1 MTYNKTKE
9 CFVSKSHSISLFLF
23 TIYTHFAIMFWQDE
37 GGVKFDM
44 VKENTKKFNVNYSW
58 VIFGLS
64 FLMVATSLGL
74 CSSGRNLYLKAITDA
89 LNIPRSAFSVTNTL
103 RYFTTTAVNLFFGK
117 LVYRFGTKKLICAG
131 FICLICFALINS
143 FATNL
148 FVFYLGSLFLG
159 IGISWTGTTM
169 ASAIVNRWCKSN
181 KGTLTGAILAANGI
195 GGAIAVQIISPII
208 FQEGNPFGYRTSYRM
223 VSIILAIMLL
233 LIILLYREK
242 PKDGN
247 ITESI
252 PSKKRK
258 ARGTGWVG
266 MDYATAIK
274 KPYFYLAILCMF
286 FTGMALQGL
295 GGISFP
301 HMYDVGINVAFVAT
315 ISSVSSILLT
325 FSKFSTGFMY
335 DKLGMRISMNI
346 CFFCAFISIAGLILI
361 TNTPLGHIIAFIRG
375 IFSSFAL
382 PLETVMLPLFAME
395 LFGNKDYEKFV
406 GIFAS
411 ASTAGFAIGSP
422 FGNICYDLL
431 GNYNLAFYVF
441 GAMLIFITVSM
452 QYVLSAANQNRK
464 AIERAENIQ
473 DIASV

>member
-1 MTYNKTKE
+1 MEKQSAQKI
-9 CFVSKSHSISLFLF
+9 KPD
-23 TIYTHFAIMFWQDE
+23 YT
-37 GGVKFDM
+37 
-44 VKENTKKFNVNYSW
+44 W
-58 VIFGLS
+58 VIIGLS
-64 FLMVATSLGL
+64 FLIVATSLGL
-74 CSSGRNLYLKAITDA
+74 CSSGRNLYLTAITNA
-89 LNIPRSAFSVTNTL
+89 LNIPRSAFSITNTL
-103 RYFTTTAVNLFFGK
+103 RFFTTTIVNLFFGK
-117 LVYRFGTKKLICAG
+117 LIYRFGTKKLICAG

-169 ASAIVNRWCKSN
+169 ASAIVNRWCKTN
-181 KGTLTGAILAANGI
+181 KGTVTGAILAANGI
-195 GGAIAVQIISPII
+195 GGAVAIQIISPII
-208 FQEGNPFGYRTSYRM
+208 FQEGNPFGYRTSYHI
-223 VSIILAIMLL
+223 VSGVLAIVLL
-233 LIILLYREK
+233 LVILLYREN
-242 PKDGN
+242 PKGEN
-247 ITESI
+247 TITNI

-258 ARGTGWVG
+258 ARGAGWVG
-266 MDYATAIK
+266 MDYTTAIK

-301 HMYDVGINVAFVAT
+301 HMYDIGIDVALVAT

-325 FSKFSTGFMY
+325 VSKFSTGLMY

-346 CFFCAFISIAGLILI
+346 CFFCAFISIIGLILI
-361 TNTPLGHIIAFIRG
+361 SNTPLGHAIAFIRG

-395 LFGNKDYEKFV
+395 LFGNKEYEKFV

-422 FGNICYDLL
+422 FGNVCYDLL

-441 GAMLIFITVSM
+441 GAMLIFVTVSM
-452 QYVLSAANQNRK
+452 QYVLSAANRDRK
-464 AIERAENIQ
+464 AIERVENIQ

>member
-1 MTYNKTKE
+1 MEKQSAQKI
-9 CFVSKSHSISLFLF
+9 KPD
-23 TIYTHFAIMFWQDE
+23 YT
-37 GGVKFDM
+37 
-44 VKENTKKFNVNYSW
+44 W
-58 VIFGLS
+58 VIIGLS
-64 FLMVATSLGL
+64 FLIVATSLGL
-74 CSSGRNLYLKAITDA
+74 CSSGRNLYLTAITDA
-89 LNIPRSAFSVTNTL
+89 LNIPRSAFSITNTL
-103 RYFTTTAVNLFFGK
+103 RFFTTTIVNLFFGK
-117 LVYRFGTKKLICAG
+117 LIYRFGTKKLICAG

-169 ASAIVNRWCKSN
+169 ASAIVNRWCKTN
-181 KGTLTGAILAANGI
+181 KGTVTGAILAANGI
-195 GGAIAVQIISPII
+195 GGAVAVQIISPII
-208 FQEGNPFGYRTSYRM
+208 FQEGNPFGYRTSYHI
-223 VSIILAIMLL
+223 VSGVLTIVLL
-233 LIILLYREK
+233 LVILLYREN
-242 PKDGN
+242 PKGEN
-247 ITESI
+247 TITNI

-258 ARGTGWVG
+258 ARGAGWVG

-301 HMYDVGINVAFVAT
+301 HMYDIGIDVALVAT

-325 FSKFSTGFMY
+325 VSKFSTGLMY

-346 CFFCAFISIAGLILI
+346 CFFCAFISIIGLILI
-361 TNTPLGHIIAFIRG
+361 SNTPLGHAIAFIRG

-395 LFGNKDYEKFV
+395 LFGNKEYEKFV

-422 FGNICYDLL
+422 FGNVCYDLL

-441 GAMLIFITVSM
+441 GAMLIFVTVSM
-452 QYVLSAANQNRK
+452 QYVLSAANRDRK
-464 AIERAENIQ
+464 AIERVENIQ

>member
-1 MTYNKTKE
+1 MEKQSAQKI
-9 CFVSKSHSISLFLF
+9 KPD
-23 TIYTHFAIMFWQDE
+23 YT
-37 GGVKFDM
+37 
-44 VKENTKKFNVNYSW
+44 W
-58 VIFGLS
+58 VIIGLS
-64 FLMVATSLGL
+64 FLIVATSLGL
-74 CSSGRNLYLKAITDA
+74 CSSGRNLYLTAITDA
-89 LNIPRSAFSVTNTL
+89 LNIPRSAFSITNTL
-103 RYFTTTAVNLFFGK
+103 RFFTTTIVNLFFGK
-117 LVYRFGTKKLICAG
+117 LIYRFGTKKLICAG

-169 ASAIVNRWCKSN
+169 ASAIVNRWCKTN
-181 KGTLTGAILAANGI
+181 KGTVTGAILAANGI
-195 GGAIAVQIISPII
+195 GGAVAVQIISPII
-208 FQEGNPFGYRTSYRM
+208 FQEGNPFGYRTSYHI
-223 VSIILAIMLL
+223 VSGVLAIVLL
-233 LIILLYREK
+233 LVILLYREN
-242 PKDGN
+242 PKGEN
-247 ITESI
+247 TITNI

-258 ARGTGWVG
+258 ARGAGWVG

-301 HMYDVGINVAFVAT
+301 HMYDIGIDVALVAT

-325 FSKFSTGFMY
+325 VSKFSTGLMY

-346 CFFCAFISIAGLILI
+346 CFFCAFISIIGLILI
-361 TNTPLGHIIAFIRG
+361 SNTPLGHAIAFIRG

-395 LFGNKDYEKFV
+395 LFGNKEYEKFV

-422 FGNICYDLL
+422 FGNVCYDLL
-431 GNYNLAFYVF
+431 GNYNLSFYVF
-441 GAMLIFITVSM
+441 GAMLIFVTVSM
-452 QYVLSAANQNRK
+452 QYVLSAANRDRK
-464 AIERAENIQ
+464 AIERVENIQ

>member
-1 MTYNKTKE
+1 MEKQSAQKI
-9 CFVSKSHSISLFLF
+9 KPD
-23 TIYTHFAIMFWQDE
+23 YT
-37 GGVKFDM
+37 
-44 VKENTKKFNVNYSW
+44 W
-58 VIFGLS
+58 VIIGLS
-64 FLMVATSLGL
+64 FLIVATSLGL
-74 CSSGRNLYLKAITDA
+74 CSSGRNLYLTAITDA
-89 LNIPRSAFSVTNTL
+89 LNIPRSAFSITNTL
-103 RYFTTTAVNLFFGK
+103 RFFTTTIVNLFFGK
-117 LVYRFGTKKLICAG
+117 LIYRFGTKKLICAG

-169 ASAIVNRWCKSN
+169 ASAIVNRWCKTN
-181 KGTLTGAILAANGI
+181 KGTVTGAILAANGI
-195 GGAIAVQIISPII
+195 GGAVAVQIISPIL
-208 FQEGNPFGYRTSYRM
+208 FQEGNPFGYRTSYHI
-223 VSIILAIMLL
+223 VSGVLAIVLL
-233 LIILLYREK
+233 LVILLYREN
-242 PKDGN
+242 PKGEN
-247 ITESI
+247 TITNI

-258 ARGTGWVG
+258 ARGAGWVG

-301 HMYDVGINVAFVAT
+301 HMYDIGIDVALVAT

-325 FSKFSTGFMY
+325 VSKFSTGLMY

-346 CFFCAFISIAGLILI
+346 CFFCAFISIIGLILI
-361 TNTPLGHIIAFIRG
+361 SNTPLGHAIAFIRG

-395 LFGNKDYEKFV
+395 LFGNKEYEKFV

-422 FGNICYDLL
+422 FGNVCYDLL

-441 GAMLIFITVSM
+441 GAMLIFVTVSM
-452 QYVLSAANQNRK
+452 QYVLSAANRDRK
-464 AIERAENIQ
+464 AIERVENIQ

>member
-1 MTYNKTKE
+1 MEKQSAQKI
-9 CFVSKSHSISLFLF
+9 KPD
-23 TIYTHFAIMFWQDE
+23 YT
-37 GGVKFDM
+37 
-44 VKENTKKFNVNYSW
+44 W
-58 VIFGLS
+58 VIIGLS
-64 FLMVATSLGL
+64 FLIVATSLGL
-74 CSSGRNLYLKAITDA
+74 CSSGRNLYLTAITDA
-89 LNIPRSAFSVTNTL
+89 LNIPRSAFSITNTL
-103 RYFTTTAVNLFFGK
+103 RFFTTTIVNLFFGK
-117 LVYRFGTKKLICAG
+117 LIYRFGTKKLICAG

-169 ASAIVNRWCKSN
+169 ASAIANRWCKTN
-181 KGTLTGAILAANGI
+181 KGTVTGAILAANGI
-195 GGAIAVQIISPII
+195 GGAVAVQIISPII
-208 FQEGNPFGYRTSYRM
+208 FQEGNPFGYRTSYHI
-223 VSIILAIMLL
+223 VSGVLAIVLL
-233 LIILLYREK
+233 LVILLYREN
-242 PKDGN
+242 PKGEN
-247 ITESI
+247 TITNI

-258 ARGTGWVG
+258 ARGAGWVG

-301 HMYDVGINVAFVAT
+301 HMYDIGIDVALVAT

-325 FSKFSTGFMY
+325 VSKFSTGLRY

-346 CFFCAFISIAGLILI
+346 CFFCAFISIIGLILI
-361 TNTPLGHIIAFIRG
+361 SNTPLGHAIAFIRG

-395 LFGNKDYEKFV
+395 LFGNKEYEKFV

-422 FGNICYDLL
+422 FGNVCYDLL
-431 GNYNLAFYVF
+431 GNYNLSFYVF
-441 GAMLIFITVSM
+441 GAMLIFVTVSM
-452 QYVLSAANQNRK
+452 QYVLSAANRDRK
-464 AIERAENIQ
+464 AIERVENIQ

>member
-1 MTYNKTKE
+1 MEKQSAQKI
-9 CFVSKSHSISLFLF
+9 KPD
-23 TIYTHFAIMFWQDE
+23 YT
-37 GGVKFDM
+37 
-44 VKENTKKFNVNYSW
+44 W
-58 VIFGLS
+58 VIIGLS
-64 FLMVATSLGL
+64 FLIVATSLGL
-74 CSSGRNLYLKAITDA
+74 CSSGRNLYLTAITDA
-89 LNIPRSAFSVTNTL
+89 LNIPRSAFSITNTL
-103 RYFTTTAVNLFFGK
+103 RFFTTTIVNLFFGK
-117 LVYRFGTKKLICAG
+117 LIYRFGTKKLICAG
-131 FICLICFALINS
+131 FICLLCFALINS

-169 ASAIVNRWCKSN
+169 ASAIVNRWCKTN
-181 KGTLTGAILAANGI
+181 KGTVTGAILAANGI
-195 GGAIAVQIISPII
+195 GGAVAVQIISPII
-208 FQEGNPFGYRTSYRM
+208 FQEGNPFGYRTSYHI
-223 VSIILAIMLL
+223 VSGVLAIVLL
-233 LIILLYREK
+233 LVILLYREN
-242 PKDGN
+242 PKGEN
-247 ITESI
+247 TITNI

-258 ARGTGWVG
+258 ARGAGWVG

-301 HMYDVGINVAFVAT
+301 HMYDIGIDVALVAT

-325 FSKFSTGFMY
+325 VSKFSTGLMY

-346 CFFCAFISIAGLILI
+346 CFFCAFISIIGLILI
-361 TNTPLGHIIAFIRG
+361 SNTPLGHAIAFIRG

-395 LFGNKDYEKFV
+395 LFGNKEYEKFV

-422 FGNICYDLL
+422 FGNVCYDLL
-431 GNYNLAFYVF
+431 GNYNLSFYVF
-441 GAMLIFITVSM
+441 GAMLIFVTVSM
-452 QYVLSAANQNRK
+452 QYVLSAANRDRK
-464 AIERAENIQ
+464 AIERVENIQ